1 MSFRL
6 LGYAKHF
13 KWYHYAGGIATAGT
27 MNAGLLLAIG
37 KSYRWMYSDYFDEK
51 EKFSRKYGRPSEDA
65 RLEVFAW
72 LASSYDRA
80 VENKE
85 KGGADVYRTEEF
97 RQARGDVLE
106 VAVGTGR
113 CFEALAAANA
123 VQSYIGVD
131 CVEEMLDEARK
142 KLERC
147 AFPARIVAGDAT
159 RLPFGDHLFDT
170 VIGSLCLCSLE
181 HPDTALLEMARV
193 CRPDGQILLVEPGL
207 CKSRL
212 LRFCQQYLGLVP
224 DPKHAWEFGWYDDLD
239 PPMLVSQC
247 SRLQIMSV
255 KTRALGNWYLITAHP
270 RMQMEPE
277 TAC

>member
-6 LGYAKHF
+6 LSIVKQF
-13 KWYHYAGGIATAGT
+13 RWYHWAGGAATAGA
-27 MNAGLLLAIG
+27 MNAGLLIAIG
-37 KSYRWMYSDYFDEK
+37 KSYHWIYSDYFDEVK
-51 EKFSRKYGRPSEDA
+51 KFSRKYGRPSEEK
-65 RLEVFAW
+65 RLEVFEW
-72 LASSYDRA
+72 LASSYDKS

-85 KGGADVYRTEEF
+85 KGGAHVYRMEEF
-97 RQARGDVLE
+97 GHARGDVLE

-113 CFEALAAANA
+113 CFEALASADA
-123 VQSYIGVD
+123 VQNYIGID
-131 CVEEMLDEARK
+131 CTEEMLDEARK
-142 KLERC
+142 KLKGC
-147 AFPARIVAGDAT
+147 AFPARVVAGDAHC
-159 RLPFGDHLFDT
+159 LPFDDHLFDT

-224 DPKHAWEFGWYDDLD
+224 DPKHAWEFGWHDDLD

-247 SRLQIMSV
+247 SRLQIKSV
-255 KTRALGNWYLITAHP
+255 KTRALGNWYLITANP
-270 RMQMEPE
+270 RMQTEPE
-277 TAC
+277 SAC